1 MFKHAILY
9 RLVCPQ
15 PIEAASLEQ
24 RAEQNTFTP
33 CGPTQMASV
42 GWEPPRGEEHGALV
56 ESIDRQ
62 LLLRLTRETR
72 SVPSASIK
80 QEVAKRAK
88 VLEDEIGRKPGRKA
102 VKLMKEEVA
111 HELLPR
117 AFPKRSSVPVWID
130 RANQLLIVGAGS
142 ISGADVAASMVIQLL
157 DEGTSVAL
165 LQSALPT
172 ERAMAEWLLTQEPPE
187 CFDIGRECEL
197 KMPDSD
203 GGSVRYSRESL
214 FSNEIT
220 GHLHRGKRPT
230 KLALTWNGRV
240 SFVLTDALAL
250 RSITFLDVT
259 MDNAKGADSGF
270 DTNVAIATGELSQLI
285 PDLLASVGGEAPHD
299 LAAAASA
306 PASPD
311 GASDDLY
318 DQAVAVVREHQRAS
332 ISLVQRYLRIG
343 YNRAACLLEAMEAAG
358 IVSAMN
364 AGGNRTLIGGAT

>member
-88 VLEDEIGRKPGRKA
+88 ALEDEIGRKPGRKA
-102 VKLMKEEVA
+102 LKLMKEEVA
-111 HELLPR
+111 HELMPR

-130 RANQLLIVGAGS
+130 RANMLLVVGAGS
-142 ISGADVAASMVIQLL
+142 VAGADVAASMVIQLL

-165 LQSALPT
+165 LKPAQST
-172 ERAMAEWLLTQEPPE
+172 EQAMARWLLTQEPPE

-197 KMPDSD
+197 RMQGSD
-203 GGSVRYSRESL
+203 GGAVRYSRESL

-220 GHLHRGKRPT
+220 GHLNRGKLPT
-230 KLALTWNGRV
+230 KLALTWEGRV
-240 SFVLTDALAL
+240 SFVLTDALTL
-250 RSITFLDVT
+250 RSVTFLDVT
-259 MDNAKGADSGF
+259 MDNAKGTDSGF
-270 DTNVAIATGELSQLI
+270 DTNAAIATGELSRLI
-285 PDLLASVGGEAPHD
+285 PDLLASVGGEAPPD
-299 LAAAASA
+299 LVAAAATPSA
-306 PASPD
+306 E
-311 GASDDLY
+311 GATDERY
-318 DQAVAVVREHQRAS
+318 NEAVSVVLQHERAS
-332 ISLVQRYLRIG
+332 ISLVQRYLQIG
-343 YNRAACLLEAMEAAG
+343 YNRAARLLESMEAAG
-358 IVSAMN
+358 VVSAMD
-364 AGGNRTLIGGAT
+364 ARGNRKLIGGPE